1 MKKTCLVGVFAGS
14 LLLAGCNT
22 PAIYYEDWYNPPV
35 HWGHHT
41 VRSGETLYK
50 IAWRYGRDYR
60 ELGDANGLSHPYTIQ
75 EGQTIRLDLKGEISP
90 GPTKVAK
97 TSPKSKS
104 SPVTV
109 YVTDPESQ
117 ESVPVQKEQEQKPDR
132 TINIPKVADNIQWGW
147 PHDGK
152 IIRGFSKKGM
162 AVKGIDIQG
171 AMGDAIN
178 ASANGHVVYSGSGIL
193 GYGNMI
199 ILGHDSKTF
208 SVYAH
213 NSKLLVSEGDA
224 VEKGQKIA
232 EMGNSGADKVK
243 LYFEVRK
250 NGKSVNP
257 VSYLPGKG

>member
-1 MKKTCLVGVFAGS
+1 MKKICLAGVFAGS
-14 LLLAGCNT
+14 MLLAGCNS

-41 VRSGETLYK
+41 VKEGETLYK

-60 ELGDANGLSHPYTIQ
+60 ELGNANGLTHPYTIQ
-75 EGQTIRLDLKGEISP
+75 EGQTIRLDLKGHIPAGSRNIAKSA
-90 GPTKVAK
+90 PTNRG
-97 TSPKSKS
+97 S
-104 SPVTV
+104 SGATV
-109 YVTDPESQ
+109 YVTDPDTQ
-117 ESVPVQKEQEQKPDR
+117 ESVPAQQEPKSSK
-132 TINIPKVADNIQWGW
+132 TVNIPKVATNIQWAW
-147 PHDGK
+147 PHEGK
-152 IIRGFSKKGM
+152 VVRGFSSKGM
-162 AVKGIDIQG
+162 AIKGIDIKG
-171 AMGDAIN
+171 GLGDPIS

-232 EMGNSGADKVK
+232 EMGDSGADKVK
-243 LYFEVRK
+243 LYFEIRK

-257 VSYLPGKG
+257 IDHLPSRG